1 MGIINIE
8 RRPKLKE
15 YVYGET
21 YLIYRIFEET
31 DKILL
36 FH

>member
-21 YLIYRIFEET
+21 NLIYRIFEET